1 MSDSTQSLSTA
12 MEVEVKYAASQTTEV
27 PELALIDG
35 IAAVSSTAVHNL
47 SARYFDTAD
56 LRLTRSKITLR
67 RRTGGK
73 DAGWHLKLPAEH
85 GRMEIALP
93 LGAESEQAPAEILNP
108 IRAIVRD
115 LPLQVIA
122 QVDNE
127 RHESV
132 LADDSGTPLAEFCD
146 DHVTAWSLL
155 PAGTKQMWR
164 EWELELTQE
173 ALEREDTSLN
183 AQLLQSAHQ
192 VFQEAGA
199 VASDSPSKL
208 VAALGNSIN
217 YAPLPPAM
225 AELDPDTA
233 AHAVVN
239 ALRINRDRLLE
250 VDPAVRR
257 DDYDSVHQ
265 MRVATRELRS
275 LMQTFEGI
283 LVGEEYLELEEELKL
298 LAATLGV
305 ARDAEVVAER
315 FQMLIG
321 LDDDHIIDEA
331 ASTHLENDM
340 QRKYERAHRTI
351 VRVLNSKRYFALL
364 AGLENLIAHPPL
376 ASAEQR
382 SEVEED
388 VTKEQVKFEEESA
401 LFEHLDS
408 AYKKLMKRHNVA
420 VSEWEETETPLRE
433 REENFHNMRKAAKK
447 LRYSADAVGRAT
459 GLKTKDLYAA
469 CKKMQSVLGDFQDSV
484 TSRDELLALATSAR
498 KHVEDTFAYG
508 VLYQRER
515 ELGAEALRG
524 YAEAARDIESAYKK
538 LAKSKKREA
547 ARTAAKAKKSAR

>member
-1 MSDSTQSLSTA
+1 MSKSPEPLTRAL
-12 MEVEVKYAASQTTEV
+12 EVEVKYAASTTAEV
-27 PELALIDG
+27 PDLTG
-35 IAAVSSTAVHNL
+35 IIGVNEVASQAVHHL

-56 LRLTRSKITLR
+56 LRLTRAKITLR

-73 DAGWHLKLPAEH
+73 DEGWHIKLPSDH
-85 GRMEIALP
+85 GRIEIGAP
-93 LGAESEQAPAEILNP
+93 LTDGDVPPADILNP

-127 RHESV
+127 RHESI
-132 LADDSGTPLAEFCD
+132 LADDNGVAIAEFCD

-155 PAGTKQMWR
+155 PAGTKQQWR
-164 EWELELTQE
+164 EWELEVTPEFE
-173 ALEREDTSLN
+173 ASPEFFES
-183 AQLLQSAHQ
+183 AQSVL
-192 VFQEAGA
+192 QEAGA
-199 VASDSPSKL
+199 VTSDSPSKL

-233 AHAVVN
+233 AYAVVN
-239 ALRINRDRLLE
+239 ALRVNRDRLLE
-250 VDPAVRR
+250 VDPMVRR
-257 DDYDSVHQ
+257 DEYDSVHQ

-283 LVGEEYLELEEELKL
+283 LVGEEYLKLEEELKL

-315 FQMLIG
+315 FEMLLG
-321 LDDDHIIDEA
+321 LDDDNIIDEA
-331 ASTHLENDM
+331 AREHLAGDM
-340 QRKYERAHRTI
+340 QRKYARAHRTI
-351 VRVLNSKRYFALL
+351 LKGLNSPRYFALL
-364 AGLENLIAHPPL
+364 AGLEELIANPPL
-376 ASAEQR
+376 AT
-382 SEVEED
+382 SEEAD
-388 VTKEQVKFEEESA
+388 TTPTKEQVKYEEESA
-401 LFEHLDS
+401 LFKHLDA

-420 VSEWEETETPLRE
+420 VAKWDDTEIPLRK

-469 CKKMQSVLGDFQDSV
+469 CKTMQSVLGDFQDSV
-484 TSRDELLALATSAR
+484 TSRDELLELSRHAR
-498 KHVEDTFAYG
+498 ARGEDTFCYG

-515 ELGAEALRG
+515 ELGMETLRG
-524 YAEAARDIESAYKK
+524 YAEAVKDIEAAYKK
-538 LAKSKKREA
+538 LAKSKKKEA
-547 ARTAAKAKKSAR
+547 ARAAAKARKSTS